1 MNFRRRP
8 PAEAAKVEAQR
19 WACVRPLLEPHERR
33 LCTAPAQ
40 RIAPR
45 SRPSPASP
53 DPPIGVLLLS
63 DSALY
68 AVFEDE
74 SLPAEAIV
82 RIPLESISNVEW
94 RDPRRLGVQF
104 TADNGRPAFL
114 VADLFRTRLAEGR
127 LLDDLRAQLA
137 LVRQKREAE
146 GFWER

>member
-1 MNFRRRP
+1 MSFRRRS

-19 WACVRPLLEPHERR
+19 WARVRPLLEPHERR
-33 LCTAPAQ
+33 LRTAPAQ

-63 DSALY
+63 DRALY

-74 SLPAEAIV
+74 LPGEAIV
-82 RIPLESISNVEW
+82 RIPLESIFNVEW

-104 TADNGRPAFL
+104 TSDNGRPAFL

>member
-1 MNFRRRP
+1 MSFRRRP

-19 WACVRPLLEPHERR
+19 WACVRHLLEPHERR
-33 LCTAPAQ
+33 FSTVSAQ
-40 RIAPR
+40 RVAPR
-45 SRPSPASP
+45 ARSSPASP
-53 DPPIGVLLLS
+53 DPPTGVLLLS
-63 DSALY
+63 DRALY

-74 SLPAEAIV
+74 WLPAQAIV
-82 RIPLESISNVEW
+82 RIPLASISNVEW

-104 TADNGRPAFL
+104 TADNGGPAFL

-137 LVRQKREAE
+137 LVHQKREAE